1 MFSMLTRGTKSQ
13 HGALDLMSEGVPL
26 CHIGGYHFDFFD
38 PFMLIPLGYSLVWGG
53 EYNLI
58 FLSFKELL
66 DLC

>member
-1 MFSMLTRGTKSQ
+1 MLTRGTKIQ
-13 HGALDLMSEGVPL
+13 DGAYDLMIEGIPL
-26 CHIGGYHFDFFD
+26 CHIGGYHFDFFY

-66 DLC
+66 GPC